1 VFIYIE
7 VFIDDRSVL
16 CDTSY
21 IYPPELIPDGEG
33 VAIVPFGV
41 LEVASR
47 LDGSALLS
55 DRS

>member
-1 VFIYIE
+1 MILHI
-7 VFIDDRSVL
+7 
-16 CDTSY
+16 Y
-21 IYPPELIPDGEG
+21 IYPAELIPDGEG

-41 LEVASR
+41 LEVSSR